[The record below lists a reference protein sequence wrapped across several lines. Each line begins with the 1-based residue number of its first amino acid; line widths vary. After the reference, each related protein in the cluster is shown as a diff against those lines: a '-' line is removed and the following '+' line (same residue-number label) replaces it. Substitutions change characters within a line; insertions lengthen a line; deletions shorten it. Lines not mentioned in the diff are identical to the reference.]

1 MRHKKVTK
9 RKIQP
14 DTIYNNALIT
24 KLINYIMHD
33 GKKSTAQHQV
43 YNALDII
50 KNKGEDPI
58 KLFEKALQNVGPVVE
73 IRARRVGGANY
84 QVPTE
89 VKHERRVALALRWI
103 IEASRKRPNKE
114 YHEFAAKLAAELI
127 DAAQN
132 LGEAIRKRNL
142 TLKQAEANKAFSH
155 FRW

>member
-1 MRHKKVTK
+1 MRHKKVNK
-9 RKIQP
+9 RKIHA
-14 DTIYNNALIT
+14 DTIYNSVLIT

-33 GKKSTAQHQV
+33 GKKTTAQHQV
-43 YNALDII
+43 YNALDIL
-50 KNKGEDPI
+50 KTKGEDPI
-58 KLFEKALQNVGPVVE
+58 KLFDKAVQNVGPVVE

-89 VKHERRVALALRWI
+89 VKHERRVAIALRWI
-103 IEASRKRPNKE
+103 IEASRKRSNKE

-127 DAAQN
+127 DASQN

-142 TLKQAEANKAFSH
+142 TLKQADANKAFSH